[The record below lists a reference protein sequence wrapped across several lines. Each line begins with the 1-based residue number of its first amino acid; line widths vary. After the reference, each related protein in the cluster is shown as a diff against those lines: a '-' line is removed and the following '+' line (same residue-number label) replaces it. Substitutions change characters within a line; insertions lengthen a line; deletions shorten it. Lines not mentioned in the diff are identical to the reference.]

1 MSGAAR
7 LRLVLASNNAGKLA
21 ELRALFAPLAVELV
35 AQPSLGLA
43 EAEEPHATFV
53 ENALA
58 KARHAAQASGAA
70 ALADDSGLC
79 VDALGGA
86 PGVVSAHFASI
97 VLPAG
102 EREMR
107 RKLQDGANNRL
118 LLQRLQGITER
129 RAAFVCTLVALRSAD
144 DPQPLVATGR
154 WQGRILVE
162 ARGQGG
168 FGYDPLMYIAPLD
181 ATVAELSREQKNAHS
196 HRALACRQMLQ
207 LMREQWHLGAAA
219 GDA

>member
-21 ELRALFAPLAVELV
+21 ELRVLALQLL
-35 AQPSLGLA
+35 AQPSLGLG
-43 EAEEPHATFV
+43 EADEPHATFV

-58 KARHAAQASGAA
+58 KARHAAHASGAA

-86 PGVVSAHFASI
+86 PGVVSAHFAAI
-97 VLPAG
+97 ELPEG
-102 EREMR
+102 EREMQ
-107 RKLQDGANNRL
+107 RKLQDAANNRL

-154 WQGRILVE
+154 WPGRILVE

-168 FGYDPLMYIAPLD
+168 FGYDPLMYIAPLG
-181 ATVAELSREQKNAHS
+181 ATVAELPRAQKNLHS

-207 LMREQWHLGAAA
+207 LMREQWHPGAAA